1 MEIIAELCQ
10 NHNGDFE
17 ILKDMVNAAHES
29 GADYVKIQTIF
40 PDMLAYREKFEN
52 GLEVDGIVKIIK
64 RPYKDEYDRLKK
76 LELSYKQHAD
86 FVDYCKKIGIK
97 PLTTAFNRLSI
108 NKIIEAGFENIK
120 IASYDCGS
128 IPLLLDVKANFN
140 NIIISTGAT
149 YDNEIENASI
159 ALNNSDFSLLH
170 CVTIYP
176 TPLNQFH
183 LSRMQFLRQ
192 FSNKVGWS
200 DHSLVSK
207 DGIDGTMAAI
217 YYGADIIERHFTILD
232 ADQTKDGPV
241 SILPKHIKEL
251 KFFSNLKKDEQKK
264 YLEQK
269 LPDFKQ
275 TLGQES
281 RKLSDTELLNRD
293 YYRGRFANIYPNNKI
308 IYNWE

>member
-10 NHNGDFE
+10 NHNGDSK
-17 ILKDMVNAAHES
+17 ILKDMVNAAYES

-40 PDMLAYREKFEN
+40 ADMLAYREKFET

-76 LELSYKQHAD
+76 LELSYEQQAD
-86 FVDYCKKIGIK
+86 FVDYCKKIGVK

-108 NKIIEAGFENIK
+108 NKIVEAGFENIK
-120 IASYDCGS
+120 IASYDCGA
-128 IPLLLDVKANFN
+128 IPLLNDVKLKFS
-140 NIIISTGAT
+140 NIIVSTGAT
-149 YDNEIENASI
+149 YDDEIKLAANV
-159 ALNNSDFSLLH
+159 LGGCNFSFLH

-183 LSRMQFLRQ
+183 LSRMQYLRQ
-192 FSNKVGWS
+192 FVNKVGWS
-200 DHSLVSK
+200 DHSLVNR
-207 DGIDGTMAAI
+207 DGIKGTLAAI